1 MIPKMHQGGLA
12 SVRIARDHLELLEL
26 QVMSAERLQDVI
38 DWIVDGAQSAADPMQ
53 LVAEIS
59 ERIAARGIP
68 LCRLAVFIRTL
79 HPDVFG
85 RSYIWRLGKTVETG
99 AADFTLPDTEEF
111 QTSPMQAA
119 ISTKAMVRHRLSP
132 NVPLNSLVLEE
143 LRAEGITD
151 YLAFPLLFTDGSIH
165 VMSTQTKQP
174 AGFSDAD
181 VAALARIVSPLARL
195 AEVRTLQ
202 RTAITLL
209 DTYVGNRSGAR
220 ILAGQIRRGHADM
233 LHAAIWLSDLRGFTA
248 LSDRLPPTAVVDL
261 LNRYFDCQVPA
272 ILKAGG
278 EVLKFMGD
286 GLLAVFPTADDG
298 SDERN
303 VCASVL
309 DAARE
314 ARAAIMALHRTDACG
329 LSEQLN
335 FGLALHVGD
344 VLYGNI
350 GGSHRLDFTCIGPA
364 VNLAARLEK
373 LTGELGRTV
382 LASPQFGHHA
392 GDDWLDIGEF
402 SVAGFARPQRV
413 FGLRDEGERPA
424 VS

>member
-1 MIPKMHQGGLA
+1 MSTQ
-12 SVRIARDHLELLEL
+12 HLQET
-26 QVMSAERLQDVI
+26 I
-38 DWIVDGAQSAADPMQ
+38 DWLIDGARSVADPAR
-53 LVAEIS
+53 LVAEVCN
-59 ERIAARGIP
+59 RIVACGIP
-68 LCRLAVFIRTL
+68 LWRVGIFIRTL

-111 QTSPMQAA
+111 QTSPLHAA
-119 ISTKAMVRHRLSP
+119 IATKAMVRHQLTQ
-132 NVPLNSLVLEE
+132 NAPLQSLVLEE

-165 VMSTQTKQP
+165 VMSAQTKEL
-174 AGFSDAD
+174 AGFSQGE
-181 VAALARIVSPLARL
+181 VEALAKIVPPLARV

-209 DTYVGNRSGAR
+209 DTYVGNRTGAR
-220 ILAGQIRRGHADM
+220 ILAGQIRRGHTDM

-248 LSDRLPPTAVVDL
+248 LSDRLPPADVVEL
-261 LNRYFDCQVPA
+261 LNRYFDCQVPS

-298 SDERN
+298 SDEREICAN
-303 VCASVL
+303 VL
-309 DAARE
+309 GAARE
-314 ARAAIMALHRTDACG
+314 ARSAVKALSQSSACP
-329 LSEQLN
+329 LSDRLS

-364 VNLAARLEK
+364 VNLAARLER
-373 LTGELGRTV
+373 LTSGLGRTV
-382 LASPQFGHHA
+382 LASPQFANHA
-392 GDDWLDIGEF
+392 GDDWMDIGEF

-413 FGLRDEGERPA
+413 FGLRDEGSEVPPG
-424 VS
+424 S